1 LGRYGSGVTTIIL
14 ARHGETDWNS
24 ERRWQ
29 GHADQPLN
37 EAGRAQARELAE
49 SLASRRIDAVYSSDL
64 ERARETARIVADRI
78 GLPVRLNPG
87 LREVDV
93 GDWSGR
99 VHSEIEE
106 ADPEGFRRWQDG
118 GQGWN
123 GGESYEEMGE
133 RVVATVLHLAKQH
146 AGRTILVVTH
156 GGSIRACRAT
166 AAGIEYA
173 ASKVNAIGSMGNCEV
188 AELTVADGRLAV
200 PIR

>member
-1 LGRYGSGVTTIIL
+1 VTTILL

-37 EAGRAQARELAE
+37 EVGRAQALELADTV
-49 SLASRRIDAVYSSDL
+49 AGRAIDVVYSSDL
-64 ERARETARIVADRI
+64 VRAHETALIVADRL
-78 GLPVRLNPG
+78 GLPVEVDAE

-99 VHSEIEE
+99 VHTELEDL
-106 ADPEGFRRWQDG
+106 DPEGYRRWQEG
-118 GQGWN
+118 GKGWS

-133 RVVATVLHLAKQH
+133 RVVAAVLRLAARHPGQTV
-146 AGRTILVVTH
+146 LVVTH

-166 AAGIEYA
+166 AAGLDYA
-173 ASKVNAIGSMGNCEV
+173 ASRVQAIGSMANCEV
-188 AELTVADGRLAV
+188 AELHVAAGRLAGAAG
-200 PIR
+200 